1 MLVYR
6 ICTDLA
12 WWMFLL
18 LPWSIIFWE
27 GYPCAWLTTRVWA
40 LTHFYSSTQ
49 YFLKDAMLVP
59 LHTKLHGHWLNPR
72 SHIITF
78 TSKIQ
83 FFPQITVTTEDGK
96 SFDSNEKLW
105 LTKPDEYYDIPLT
118 SGKNFLL
125 ISPLIINYIYNF
137 SNAFGTHY

>member
-105 LTKPDEYYDIPLT
+105 LTKADEYYDLPLT
-118 SGKNFLL
+118 SGENFLL
-125 ISPLIINYIYNF
+125 ISPLIMNYIYNF
-137 SNAFGTHY
+137 SNAFGTHH